1 MLWFFFDYRKR
12 THARFP
18 ELFGSGNEESD
29 GANWG
34 LNPLSN
40 YGWLHVLQGVT
51 ERDITKWD
59 LVLAKPAWEVFTHMQ
74 YMKDYNAEQK
84 RLFELSKHGH

>member
-1 MLWFFFDYRKR
+1 M
-12 THARFP
+12 
-18 ELFGSGNEESD
+18 
-29 GANWG
+29 
-34 LNPLSN
+34 
-40 YGWLHVLQGVT
+40 LQGVT

-59 LVLAKPAWEVFTHMQ
+59 LVLAKPAWEVFTLMQ